1 MLALQNLEG
10 NLKARQIFCAF
21 ASQGQMMRNISAEVV
36 SFFFFKAAMQRYAAK
51 GWSDFVLAVEARD
64 HPLSG
69 RIKCRPSTGC
79 RVERISWG
87 EGIRKAKRAG

>member
-1 MLALQNLEG
+1 
-10 NLKARQIFCAF
+10 
-21 ASQGQMMRNISAEVV
+21 
-36 SFFFFKAAMQRYAAK
+36 MQRYAAK

-69 RIKCRPSTGC
+69 RIRCRPSTGC

-87 EGIRKAKRAG
+87 EGIRKTKRAG